1 MDHASKNDFEN
12 NMYEMIHTVVAST
25 LRIVLENVGWL
36 RR

>member
-1 MDHASKNDFEN
+1 MLIDFEILN
-12 NMYEMIHTVVAST
+12 NMYEMIHTVVALA